1 MENLSRE
8 YLETLSS
15 AELIRLADEYGVDI
29 PDDLDRQFIIGD
41 LLEFA
46 DELASDERYRESVV
60 LSDTGQ
66 VMNVNVLPDSY
77 NENRVN
83 VTLRNPA
90 SIFVWW
96 DLSEYSLKQLNDA
109 SGNLRLSVN
118 FFESRDDLKPC
129 DSFEI
134 KISDKERSRYVIIP
148 SDKRFVRVDLMCEI
162 GGREEMLAFSQKISL
177 PVFSDFMTLH
187 PGEKL
192 KIPRAMELSGALD
205 LLHEHYNEYRNSF
218 A

>member
-1 MENLSRE
+1 MKNLSRE

-15 AELIRLADEYGVDI
+15 AELIHLADEYGVDI
-29 PDDLDRQFIIGD
+29 PDDLNRQFIIGD

-46 DELASDERYRESVV
+46 DELESDERYRESVV

-83 VTLRNPA
+83 VILRNPA

-96 DLSEYSLKQLNDA
+96 DLSESTLKQLEED
-109 SGNLRLSVN
+109 SGTLRLSVN
-118 FFESRDDLKPC
+118 FFETLDDLKPC

-134 KISDKERSRYVIIP
+134 KISEKERSRYVIIP
-148 SDKRFVRVDLMCEI
+148 SDKKFVRVDLVCDI
-162 GGREEMLAFSQKISL
+162 DGKGEMLAFSQKIQL
-177 PVFSDFMTLH
+177 PVFSDFMTLR
-187 PGEKL
+187 PGEEL
-192 KIPRAMELSGALD
+192 KIPRAMELSGAVD
-205 LLHEHYNEYRNSF
+205 LLREHYNEYRNSF
-218 A
+218 V